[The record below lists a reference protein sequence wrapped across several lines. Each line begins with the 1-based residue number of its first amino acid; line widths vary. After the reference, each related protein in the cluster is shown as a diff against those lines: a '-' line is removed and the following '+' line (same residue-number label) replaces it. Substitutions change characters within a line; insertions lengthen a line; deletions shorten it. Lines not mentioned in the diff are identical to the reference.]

1 LDRHARPH
9 QAGNDSVIVKEVM
22 FTPQQQTPSPDW
34 ETLKTNLNCPL
45 CDYNLRGLTEP
56 RCPECGFTFEWREL
70 LDTERDR
77 HPYLFEHQ
85 PKHNIWSFWKTFWT
99 DCRPRRFWL
108 ELNPANAVRIKRLL
122 IYWILANS
130 ILLLATINPFIKSG
144 MRVIQSNAQW
154 SQLYTPVP
162 GGQYYRYRYF
172 HRSGLSTT
180 PMYGQISAA
189 QYHRFAPDLWTWE
202 GVKTIVTGSF
212 DRYSIFLSLVVILA
226 WPWMTLLSLLVFQA
240 SMRRARIKTG
250 HVLRCAIYSCD
261 FGLLLAAI
269 LLILSFDS
277 AGQRWSDT
285 YLLLM
290 ICPILAL
297 YRLTFAYK
305 RYLRF
310 SHPFFTVLAS
320 QVMVFLA
327 TFIVL
332 LNWTHWW

>member
-1 LDRHARPH
+1 ML
-9 QAGNDSVIVKEVM
+9 
-22 FTPQQQTPSPDW
+22 TPQQQTPSPDW
-34 ETLKTNLNCPL
+34 ESLKTNLNCPL
-45 CDYNLRGLTEP
+45 CDYNLRGLVEP
-56 RCPECGFTFEWREL
+56 RCPECGFQFEWREL

-99 DCRPRRFWL
+99 DCRPRRFWR

-122 IYWILANS
+122 IYWVLANS
-130 ILLLATINPFIKSG
+130 ILLVTTINSFIKSG
-144 MRVIQSNAQW
+144 MRVIQSNAQL
-154 SQLYTPVP
+154 SQLYTPVA
-162 GGQYYRYRYF
+162 GGQYYRFGYF
-172 HRSGLSTT
+172 RRSGSSATQ
-180 PMYGQISAA
+180 MYSQISAA
-189 QYHRFAPDLWTWE
+189 QYHRFAPTPWSW
-202 GVKTIVTGSF
+202 GFFQKVVTGSYGS
-212 DRYSIFLSLVVILA
+212 YSIFLSLVVILT

-250 HVLRCAIYSCD
+250 HVLRCAIYGCD
-261 FGLLLAAI
+261 FGLLVAAV
-269 LLILSFDS
+269 LLIISLYP
-277 AGQRWSDT
+277 GWPQRSDA
-285 YLLLM
+285 YLLLL

-327 TFIVL
+327 TLIVV
-332 LNWTHWW
+332 LNCTKWW